1 MTVTNLDLFGYW
13 ELSITFSII
22 FITLVSVYLYVSSKP
37 KRTATA
43 HKETNAF
50 QMGKNFVFVLVL
62 ISLLLFYIFS
72 IQLAR
77 SSSGIL
83 PEVVFATGNIVA
95 EAFLIIY
102 LWTNR
107 KEDSAQP

>member
-1 MTVTNLDLFGYW
+1 MTNPDIFGYW
-13 ELSITFSII
+13 ELSISFSII
-22 FITLVSVYLYVSSKP
+22 FITLVSIYLYVSSEP
-37 KRTATA
+37 KRTATV
-43 HKETNAF
+43 HKATNAL

-77 SSSGIL
+77 ESSSGIL
-83 PEVVFATGNIVA
+83 PEVVFAAGNIAA

-102 LWTNR
+102 LLMNR
-107 KEDSAQP
+107 KEESTQT